1 MLSSRT
7 LLLAATAVLLAGPGQ
22 AQDRNPELA
31 FNVGGATDYV
41 FRGVSQTAG
50 KAQIFAG
57 ADLTHDRLYA
67 GAWLSNVE
75 AHDGASAEYD
85 LYAGF
90 RPQAGPVA
98 LDLGLTYYGYAHRPA
113 GAREAYYEFK
123 AAGSVPLGKATLGA
137 AAAYSPEFRFGRGQA
152 TYVEINGSTWLNDRV
167 QVSGALG
174 HQSVTGPGGYAI
186 WNLGVGYVVT
196 PHLGFDLRYW
206 DTDGRSLGRDY
217 GSKVVLGVKA
227 AF

>member
-1 MLSSRT
+1 MLCSRT
-7 LLLAATAVLLAGPGQ
+7 LLLSATAVLLAGPGQ
-22 AQDRNPELA
+22 AQDRSPELA

-41 FRGVSQTAG
+41 FRGVSQSG
-50 KAQIFAG
+50 RKAQIYGG

-67 GAWLSNVE
+67 GAWLSNVDL
-75 AHDGASAEYD
+75 HHGATAEYD

-98 LDLGLTYYGYAHRPA
+98 LDLGLTYYGYADKPA
-113 GAREAYYEFK
+113 GADEAYSEFR

-174 HQSVTGPGGYAI
+174 HQSVTGPASYAT
-186 WNLGVGYVVT
+186 WNLGVGYVLT
-196 PHLGFDLRYW
+196 PRLGFDLRYW
-206 DTDGRSLGRDY
+206 DTDEHGLGRDY